1 MYNAIAILDISMEI
15 RFNMCAFITNFRHD
29 HALPG
34 WQEIESDSFKNDVRE
49 VSSKKRCRFSCY
61 IWLRNIA
68 CMQLT
73 ASPEEWCQAG
83 KVLRGYEKP
92 QMKRDKVVPSQKQLL
107 IYLQLRRVWF
117 RMRSFYLKDCDSVA
131 RRTEVK

>member
-1 MYNAIAILDISMEI
+1 MYSAIAILDISMEI

-49 VSSKKRCRFSCY
+49 VSSKKRCQFSCY

-73 ASPEEWCQAG
+73 LPQKNGAKLG
-83 KVLRGYEKP
+83 KYYAVTKNLR
-92 QMKRDKVVPSQKQLL
+92 
-107 IYLQLRRVWF
+107 
-117 RMRSFYLKDCDSVA
+117 
-131 RRTEVK
+131 

>member
-15 RFNMCAFITNFRHD
+15 RFNMCAFITNFRYD

-49 VSSKKRCRFSCY
+49 VSSKKRCRFSFY

-83 KVLRGYEKP
+83 KVLRGYENP
-92 QMKRDKVVPSQKQLL
+92 QMKIGCS
-107 IYLQLRRVWF
+107 
-117 RMRSFYLKDCDSVA
+117 
-131 RRTEVK
+131 